1 MHTLLDST
9 TNSTKYSRTMIVFAM
24 KRIFLFLGLSS
35 LSFRYQN
42 WQLRV
47 KFAQINTI
55 INYNA
60 LHMYMANRKTNIK
73 DAFVFNIF
81 LFSWERYKSLWSLS
95 YYYQQKCHLSTG
107 NNVRVGI
114 ALWVLHCCIVPLYL
128 FHPRNDFILYKIWL
142 DRRVAHMRVWPLLLC
157 LHVNGPTEQTV
168 TPISVFLW
176 NKQWFL

>member
-1 MHTLLDST
+1 
-9 TNSTKYSRTMIVFAM
+9 MIVLAM

-42 WQLRV
+42 WQLHV

-81 LFSWERYKSLWSLS
+81 LFPGERYKSCEVCLMITNKSVIFLLVQCTCSVLPCGFCIAVLFLFTSSIQEMTSFYIKSGWMGALHIWESGRFFFVSMSMDPLNRRWHQFQYFYETNNDVCNLS
-95 YYYQQKCHLSTG
+95 SQFYSH
-107 NNVRVGI
+107 
-114 ALWVLHCCIVPLYL
+114 
-128 FHPRNDFILYKIWL
+128 
-142 DRRVAHMRVWPLLLC
+142 
-157 LHVNGPTEQTV
+157 
-168 TPISVFLW
+168 
-176 NKQWFL
+176 